1 MTLKTAPRQFLLAA
15 VCNAPPQ
22 EQGGTLRALAV
33 ASRERN
39 PAYPDVPTIAESG
52 YPGFSA
58 VSWFGRSA
66 PTGTPKDNI
75 QRRND
80 ATVKAMNVAEVRTRL
95 QSVGFVVVANSSAQL
110 SEFMSAAIT
119 KWANAANAAN
129 AAGAKLD

>member
-15 VCNAPPQ
+15 VCNALPQ
-22 EQGGTLRALAV
+22 VQGGKLYALAM

-66 PTGTPKDNI
+66 PTGTPKDVI
-75 QRRND
+75 QRLGD
-80 ATVKAMNVAEVRTRL
+80 AAR
-95 QSVGFVVVANSSAQL
+95 QSQS
-110 SEFMSAAIT
+110 
-119 KWANAANAAN
+119 
-129 AAGAKLD
+129 GARQPKPPAPNWTEP